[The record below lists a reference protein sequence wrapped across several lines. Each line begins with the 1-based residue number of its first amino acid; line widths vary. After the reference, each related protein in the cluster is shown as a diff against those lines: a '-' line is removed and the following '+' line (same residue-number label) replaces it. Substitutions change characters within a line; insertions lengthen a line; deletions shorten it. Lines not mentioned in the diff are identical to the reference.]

1 LKLFHRVWSPRD
13 SSRLTMDSRP
23 QLVIAQEELPETAR
37 APETPESLA
46 RRNDPSKK
54 DARHGCQAFALAF
67 PGGVTGDDKRRGG
80 AG

>member
-1 LKLFHRVWSPRD
+1 MQSIESSTERRASP
-13 SSRLTMDSRP
+13 LTPRFRP
-23 QLVIAQEELPETAR
+23 QLVIAQEELPEVAR

-46 RRNDPSKK
+46 RRNDPKKK